1 MLKNYILGL
10 KAKYDSINHVNGKIP
25 VYFSYEYEYNR
36 VLCCTGTNFI
46 PKLQWA
52 GCGSILDCQ
61 VKSACFEEDR
71 CEQRL
76 GNSGYNPTKWIDPGP
91 LPPGCSGYRLR
102 DDPNGDFGLFK
113 CSTPGIAQY
122 QPYLL
127 NRGNICK
134 LK

>member
-1 MLKNYILGL
+1 M
-10 KAKYDSINHVNGKIP
+10 
-25 VYFSYEYEYNR
+25 
-36 VLCCTGTNFI
+36 
-46 PKLQWA
+46 
-52 GCGSILDCQ
+52 
-61 VKSACFEEDR
+61 KSACFEEDR